1 MSRMAKTT
9 LLTLL
14 VTTVAATGCKP
25 NRGTASPQDYF
36 GLIQIAFQGGE
47 IAAMIGRN
55 EAIKAKNFAGCVSS
69 ETLISAFDSA
79 GDALNAK
86 VLDSVVI
93 PGFDLDLS
101 ECMALREVAAEP
113 EAPVTEEPVAPEG
126 EENASLTSP
135 VVVAAL
141 VTAGYQAPAEGEE
154 APAEPAAEEAA
165 TEEAPAE
172 EAPAEA
178 ATEEAPA
185 EEAPAEEPA
194 AEEAPVVAA
203 MASNEDAAA
212 LVESIAG
219 VAIIAG
225 NHYATKLKAVDCKKG
240 ELAIAAL
247 GYLSGMVKPIAD
259 EIADPD
265 GKISIPAVT
274 LDLSGCSEG

>member
-25 NRGTASPQDYF
+25 NKGTASPEDYF

-55 EAIKAKNFAGCVSS
+55 EAIKAKSFAGCVSS
-69 ETLISAFDSA
+69 ETLIAAFDSA

-86 VLDSVVI
+86 VLDNVVI

-101 ECMALREVAAEP
+101 ECMAFREVAAEP
-113 EAPVTEEPVAPEG
+113 ETPATEETVAPEG
-126 EENASLTSP
+126 GENASLSSP
-135 VVVAAL
+135 VVVA
-141 VTAGYQAPAEGEE
+141 VVMAPAEGEE
-154 APAEPAAEEAA
+154 PAAAEPAAEEAPAAEPA
-165 TEEAPAE
+165 TEEAPVEEAPAE
-172 EAPAEA
+172 EPV
-178 ATEEAPA
+178 
-185 EEAPAEEPA
+185 AEEPA
-194 AEEAPVVAA
+194 AEEAPVEAV
-203 MASNEDAAA
+203 MASNEDVAAM
-212 LVESIAG
+212 VESIAG

-274 LDLSGCSEG
+274 LDLSACSEG

>member
-14 VTTVAATGCKP
+14 VTTVAATGCRP
-25 NRGTASPQDYF
+25 NRGTASPEDYF
-36 GLIQIAFQGGE
+36 GLIQVAFQGGE
-47 IAAMIGRN
+47 IASMIGRN

-69 ETLISAFDSA
+69 DVLLAAFDSA

-86 VLDSVVI
+86 VMDNGVI
-93 PGFDLDLS
+93 HGFDLDLS
-101 ECMALREVAAEP
+101 ECMAFREVPAE
-113 EAPVTEEPVAPEG
+113 EAPVEAAPEADG
-126 EENASLTSP
+126 DNASLPAS
-135 VVVAAL
+135 VVVAM
-141 VTAGYQAPAEGEE
+141 VAPA
-154 APAEPAAEEAA
+154 PA
-165 TEEAPAE
+165 EEAPAE
-172 EAPAEA
+172 EAPAEEA
-178 ATEEAPA
+178 PAEATEEAPA

-194 AEEAPVVAA
+194 AEEPAAEEPEETPSVEEVAA
-203 MASNEDAAA
+203 GNEGAAA

-225 NHYATKLKAVDCKKG
+225 SHYATKLKATDCKKG
-240 ELAIAAL
+240 ELALGVL

-274 LDLSGCSEG
+274 LDLSACSEG